1 MPSIRPNLTAQGLA
15 AVVVQRQ
22 LAIPPF
28 HARTGTH
35 EPAHPLRTHAL
46 DYLLEFFPQA
56 APHAPR

>member
-1 MPSIRPNLTAQGLA
+1 MA

-35 EPAHPLRTHAL
+35 EPAHPLRTHPL

-56 APHAPR
+56 THRLLHLLLTLLTL